1 MSEPVVEMKGAEP
14 PFRRIAMMNPAL
26 IYKKKT
32 KEKHV
37 GPSIGLTNQVGL
49 VIGHPTCMDLPLA

>member
-26 IYKKKT
+26 IYKKKQ
-32 KEKHV
+32 KR
-37 GPSIGLTNQVGL
+37 SML
-49 VIGHPTCMDLPLA
+49 VHLLA